1 MMLGDYLKYNARPTD
16 WKAAPETTEKVK
28 PEANKPQRRIV
39 PEFASTI
46 EAEEGYNPYDHPID
60 RRFLEKR

>member
-1 MMLGDYLKYNARPTD
+1 MLGDYFKFNARPTD
-16 WKAAPETTEKVK
+16 WKAAPDKSQKEAPKA
-28 PEANKPQRRIV
+28 PERRAV

-60 RRFLEKR
+60 RRFLENT